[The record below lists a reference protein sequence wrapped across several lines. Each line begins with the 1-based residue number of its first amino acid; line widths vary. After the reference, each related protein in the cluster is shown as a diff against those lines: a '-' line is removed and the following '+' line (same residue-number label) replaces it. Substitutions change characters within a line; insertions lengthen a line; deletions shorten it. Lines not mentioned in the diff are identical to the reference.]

1 MSDNEEEDESQQQH
15 QHILNN
21 FVRYNRKIPSV
32 NVAEAF
38 ISNLES
44 LSSNNYNDFVMKD
57 FVPLFYS
64 VNNERRRFNRYG
76 HLLLSLMK

>member
-64 VNNERRRFNRYG
+64 VNERRRFNRYG
-76 HLLLSLMK
+76 HLLLSMMK